1 MNKLSRFLIKMIFII
16 LIMILLVMLF
26 KLTGLRVTL
35 LMFFFVFVG
44 KTWNYG
50 SFKSD
55 INSQFEDYYSLFNLK
70 QDFNKDELQGAY
82 DNEID
87 KLNNNLSISIDNR
100 LHLMS
105 MLNTAFDTLNDPL
118 LKSEYDITYNSL
130 LDEIKKEEANMEL
143 QNQKFSTFVKGLLNY
158 NIKPFQNYVFFSKN
172 TIGILACLIIDLVFI
187 IPLLLKN

>member
-1 MNKLSRFLIKMIFII
+1 
-16 LIMILLVMLF
+16 MLF
-26 KLTGLRVTL
+26 KLTGLRATL
-35 LMFFFVFVG
+35 LMFFIVFVG
-44 KTWNYG
+44 KTWNYA
-50 SFKSD
+50 SLKSY

-118 LKSEYDITYNSL
+118 SKSEYDVKYNTL
-130 LDEIKKEEANMEL
+130 LDEIKKEKEKMEF
-143 QNQKFSTFVKGLLNY
+143 QNKKFSTYFKGLLSY
-158 NIKPFQNYVFFSKN
+158 NLKPFKNYVFFSKN
-172 TIGILACLIIDLVFI
+172 TIGILACLIIDLIFI
-187 IPLLLKN
+187 IPFLRGH